1 MDNIVQNVYDAL
13 KADTEDIGKI
23 VVRRDELEDA
33 IKSGKYT
40 PQALRDEIY
49 PERDNLRG
57 QVAGK
62 REAAINK
69 AKALVQ
75 QYRKDSEKLNDLN
88 PADITDDIKLLQ
100 SGVTLRERDIV
111 SILDRNAGN
120 RTMLQLAMRY
130 AEDHG
135 IDMHGRYYIGG
146 QQEQR
151 TADNLDTLIDY
162 YSRWI
167 DKRNAVEMLDK
178 FFGL

>member
-13 KADTEDIGKI
+13 KADTEDITRI

-75 QYRKDSEKLNDLN
+75 QYRQEAANLDNLD
-88 PADITDDIKLLQ
+88 PAELTDDVKLLQ
-100 SGVTLRERDIV
+100 SGVALLPRDIHG
-111 SILDRNAGN
+111 ILERNKGN
-120 RTMLQLAMRY
+120 RTMTQIVLRY
-130 AEDHG
+130 AQEHN
-135 IDMHGRYYIGG
+135 IDVGGLTYIGG
-146 QQEQR
+146 QQEKQ

-162 YSRWI
+162 YGRWI

-178 FFGL
+178 FFNL

>member
-69 AKALVQ
+69 AKGLVQ
-75 QYRKDSEKLNDLN
+75 QYRQEAADLDN
-88 PADITDDIKLLQ
+88 LDPAELTDDVKLLQ
-100 SGVTLRERDIV
+100 TGVALLPRDIQG
-111 SILDRNAGN
+111 ILERNKGN
-120 RTMLQLAMRY
+120 RTMTQIVLRY
-130 AEDHG
+130 AQEHN
-135 IDMHGRYYIGG
+135 IDVGGLTYVGG
-146 QQEQR
+146 QQEKQ

-167 DKRNAVEMLDK
+167 DKRNAGEMLDK
-178 FFGL
+178 FFNL